1 MPKIAVDEKY
11 RNLRQM
17 ASHPPKPNCMPSLL
31 ENLSL
36 PCHKGGGT
44 VMAPSS
50 IDLTAMFLLGIFGT
64 GHCIGMCGPLVVAFP
79 GRTGR
84 YRHHLAY
91 HGGRLLTY
99 TAIGAFMGAAGGGLG
114 WVAKMSGGAPAVWI
128 ARSQVM
134 FSLAAAGFLL
144 LFGLGRIGLISEPR
158 WLSVAEPH
166 RIPGVGRLLRSQA
179 AAETGRGLFVLG
191 AMFGFLP
198 CGLSFGAFARALGA
212 GEAAAGAVLTAAFG
226 AGTLPGLL
234 LVGGGASAVAR
245 RYRKHSDILSGMLM
259 IAMSLEIAA
268 DAVQTLW

>member
-1 MPKIAVDEKY
+1 MPY
-11 RNLRQM
+11 RT
-17 ASHPPKPNCMPSLL
+17 PSFL
-31 ENLSL
+31 ENLRI
-36 PCHKGGGT
+36 PCHKGGGI
-44 VMAPSS
+44 VMVPSS

-64 GHCIGMCGPLVVAFP
+64 GHCIGMCGPLVIAFP

-84 YRHHLAY
+84 YSHHLAY

-99 TAIGAFMGAAGGGLG
+99 TAIGAFMGAAGAGLG
-114 WVAKMSGGAPAVWI
+114 RVAAMTGGDPAVWI

-144 LFGLGRIGLISEPR
+144 LFGLGRLGMVSEPR

-166 RIPGVGRLLRSQA
+166 RIPLFGRLLRSRT
-179 AAETGRGLFVLG
+179 AAETGSGLFVLG

-212 GEAAAGAVLTAAFG
+212 GEIGAGAVLTAAFG

-245 RYRKHSDILSGMLM
+245 RYRKHSDILSGILM
-259 IAMSLEIAA
+259 IAMSLELAA
-268 DAVQTLW
+268 DAVQNLF

>member
-1 MPKIAVDEKY
+1 
-11 RNLRQM
+11 
-17 ASHPPKPNCMPSLL
+17 
-31 ENLSL
+31 
-36 PCHKGGGT
+36 
-44 VMAPSS
+44 MAPSS

-79 GRTGR
+79 GRSGG

-99 TAIGAFMGAAGGGLG
+99 TAIGAIMGAAGAGLG
-114 WVAKMSGGAPAVWI
+114 WIAGMTGSDPALWI
-128 ARSQVM
+128 TRSQVM

-144 LFGLGRIGLISEPR
+144 LFGLGRIGLVQEPR
-158 WLSVAEPH
+158 WLSIAEPQK
-166 RIPGVGRLLRSQA
+166 IPGLGRLLRSGA
-179 AAETGRGLFVLG
+179 AAETWRGLFVLG

-212 GEAAAGAVLTAAFG
+212 GNMAAGALLTAAFG

-234 LVGGGASAVAR
+234 LVGGGASAAAR

-259 IAMSLEIAA
+259 IALSLELTA
-268 DAVQTLW
+268 DAVQTLM

>member
-1 MPKIAVDEKY
+1 
-11 RNLRQM
+11 
-17 ASHPPKPNCMPSLL
+17 
-31 ENLSL
+31 
-36 PCHKGGGT
+36 
-44 VMAPSS
+44 MAPSS

-64 GHCIGMCGPLVVAFP
+64 GHCIGMCGPLVIAFP
-79 GRTGR
+79 GRIGG

-99 TAIGAFMGAAGGGLG
+99 TAIGAVMGAAGAGLG
-114 WVAKMSGGAPAVWI
+114 WIAGMTGSDPALWI
-128 ARSQVM
+128 TRSQVM

-144 LFGLGRIGLISEPR
+144 VFGLGRIGLIQEPS
-158 WLSVAEPH
+158 WLSVAEPR
-166 RIPGVGRLLRSQA
+166 RIPGLGRLLRSRA
-179 AAETGRGLFVLG
+179 AAETWSGLFVLG

-212 GEAAAGAVLTAAFG
+212 GNMGSGALLTAAFG

-245 RYRKHSDILSGMLM
+245 RYRKQSDILSGILM
-259 IAMSLEIAA
+259 IAMSLELSA